1 MKEYYILSVS
11 TENDQVLAIQRWNV
25 LRLSHSS
32 RHMTYRITQQE
43 FEKLKKIE
51 SEYGL
56 TLISANPI
64 EVRKTTSEEYFERL
78 QND

>member
-32 RHMTYRITQQE
+32 RHMTYRLNKAQFDQILA
-43 FEKLKKIE
+43 FLAL

-78 QND
+78 P